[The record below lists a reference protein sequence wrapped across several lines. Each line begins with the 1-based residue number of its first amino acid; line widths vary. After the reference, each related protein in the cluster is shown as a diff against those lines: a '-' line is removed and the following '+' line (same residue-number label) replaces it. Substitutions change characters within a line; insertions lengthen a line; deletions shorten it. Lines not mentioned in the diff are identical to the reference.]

1 MHTLTASTCIFV
13 LLLVIVSPA
22 PASEAAFHS
31 TVTAPSSPVMP
42 GDLLQPGD
50 LLHIAVYEN
59 PDLTVDLRV
68 PGEGMVQFP
77 LVGRIAIQP
86 GTSGEAFARMLQEQ
100 LEARFLNR
108 ALVTVTVKEYGIRRF
123 YVMGGVARPGAFP
136 LNPAMSATAMRA
148 ISEAGGLLA
157 DADRRNIM
165 VMREDGRGASTALPV
180 QVDGGQVADVTLLPN
195 DLILVSQLE
204 RIYLTGQVKQPG
216 SIPSNQANLTVARA
230 LSAAGGFAAYARMS
244 QVQLLRAG
252 QPVQAV
258 DVVAILA
265 GDAVDPVLIPGDM
278 LHVPERRF

>member
-1 MHTLTASTCIFV
+1 MLQLTAACGILV
-13 LLLVIVSPA
+13 LLLAVVPA
-22 PASEAAFHS
+22 AAGETAIRSVAAPEPAVPA
-31 TVTAPSSPVMP
+31 

-59 PDLTVDLRV
+59 PDLSVDVRV

-77 LVGRIAIQP
+77 LVGRIAIRP
-86 GTSGEAFARMLQEQ
+86 GTSGEAFARLLQER

-108 ALVTVTVKEYGIRRF
+108 ALVTVTVKEYGVRRI

-136 LNPAMSATAMRA
+136 LSPALSATAMRA
-148 ISEAGGLLA
+148 ISEAGGLLD

-165 VMREDGRGASTALPV
+165 VMREDGRGASSALPV
-180 QVDGGQVADVTLLPN
+180 QIDGVQPADVVLLPN
-195 DLILVSQLE
+195 DLILVSRLE
-204 RIYLTGQVKQPG
+204 RIYVTGQVKQPG
-216 SIPSNQANLTVARA
+216 SIPSNQANLTVVRA

-252 QPVQAV
+252 QPVRAV

-265 GDAVDPVLIPGDM
+265 GDATDPLLLPGDM

>member
-1 MHTLTASTCIFV
+1 
-13 LLLVIVSPA
+13 LLLVGAAASASETATLVSAPA
-22 PASEAAFHS
+22 PAVAVAA
-31 TVTAPSSPVMP
+31 

-59 PDLTVDLRV
+59 PDLTVDVRV
-68 PGEGMVQFP
+68 PSEGMVQIP
-77 LVGRIAIQP
+77 LVGRIAILP
-86 GTSGEAFARMLQEQ
+86 GTSGEAFARLLQER
-100 LEARFLNR
+100 LEAKFLNR
-108 ALVTVTVKEYGIRRF
+108 ALVTVTIKEYGVRRF
-123 YVMGGVARPGAFP
+123 YVMGGVAKPGAFP
-136 LNPAMSATAMRA
+136 LNPALCATAMRA
-148 ISEAGGLLA
+148 ISEAGGLLN

-165 VMREDGRGASTALPV
+165 VMREDGRGGSIALPV
-180 QVDGGQVADVTLLPN
+180 QVGGNQPADVALLPN

-204 RIYLTGQVKQPG
+204 RIYLTGQVKLPG

-252 QPVQAV
+252 QPVRAV

-265 GDAVDPVLIPGDM
+265 GDAVDPVLLPGDM